1 MAETVNF
8 TPEQMA
14 VVQQMIE
21 AQTQKAL
28 ASVGINEPQ
37 KAKEP
42 PKKPLDTTTIYRI
55 KDGRAVIVNKA
66 DAGTL
71 LAEGDFTDKAPV
83 AAKTGGK

>member
-42 PKKPLDTTTIYRI
+42 PKKPLDTTTIYRA

-71 LAEGDFTDKAPV
+71 LAEGDFTDKAP
-83 AAKTGGK
+83 AAPKTGGK